1 MRDGILYFQLNGAF
15 SFQISMFI
23 FEKTRHK
30 IFASHLWFE
39 DGDIHELVVQYTM
52 SKVLE
57 SLVARGRR
65 VWKFREQVCFLF
77 F

>member
-1 MRDGILYFQLNGAF
+1 
-15 SFQISMFI
+15 MFI
-23 FEKTRHK
+23 FEKLKKHTIK
-30 IFASHLWFE
+30 SSHLICGL

-65 VWKFREQVCFLF
+65 VRNFREQVCFLF

>member
-23 FEKTRHK
+23 FEKTRHE

-39 DGDIHELVVQYTM
+39 DGDIMNL
-52 SKVLE
+52 
-57 SLVARGRR
+57 
-65 VWKFREQVCFLF
+65 LF
-77 F
+77 NTR